1 MEDKDRMDDLET
13 VVPPEEAREEP
24 EEEKKYVPRPRWQ
37 LIMAWV
43 LIAIVIL
50 GVINICWWQMT
61 I

>member
-1 MEDKDRMDDLET
+1 MEDKDRTDEIDA
-13 VVPPEEAREEP
+13 VVPPEEARKEP
-24 EEEKKYVPRPRWQ
+24 EEEKQYVPRPRWQ

-61 I
+61 V